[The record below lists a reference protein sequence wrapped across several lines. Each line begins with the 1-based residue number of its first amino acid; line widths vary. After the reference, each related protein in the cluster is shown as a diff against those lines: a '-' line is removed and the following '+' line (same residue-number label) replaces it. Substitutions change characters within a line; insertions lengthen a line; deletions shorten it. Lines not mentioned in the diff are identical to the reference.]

1 MTWRTHLM
9 GGLAILWILAPASAD
24 TLAQAT
30 IAASLGALLPDLD
43 AGGSNL
49 SSASLYGRASLRP
62 LSLLL
67 FRRLGHRGVLHSF
80 LAWVVVTLMGGIL
93 SGLIAHTL
101 ALGVGLSMGYL
112 SHLLLDACT
121 RSGVPLFWP
130 NPVRV
135 HLLLY
140 RLRITTG
147 SLAEDVV
154 FALLALASFA
164 LYFSKLPQA
173 LSPA

>member
-9 GGLAILWILAPASAD
+9 GGLAMLWLLAPASPD
-24 TLAQAT
+24 TLVLAT
-30 IAASLGALLPDLD
+30 IPAALGALLPDLD
-43 AGGSNL
+43 AGESKL
-49 SSASLYGRASLRP
+49 SYASMYGKAPLKP
-62 LSLLL
+62 LSVQL

-80 LAWVVVTLMGGIL
+80 LAWVVVTLTGGIL
-93 SGLIAHTL
+93 SGLAVHTL
-101 ALGVGLSMGYL
+101 APGVGLSLGYL

-130 NPVRV
+130 NSARV
-135 HLLLY
+135 PLLPY

-154 FALLALASFA
+154 FALLALAAFA

-173 LSPA
+173 LLPA